1 MLIKILDE
9 LKANNTKENFERIM
23 KVTEDDI
30 KFNRVRFNK
39 RTSVNEF
46 ITILKLSER
55 VVLRC

>member
-1 MLIKILDE
+1 MLIRILDE

-23 KVTEDDI
+23 KATEDDI

-46 ITILKLSER
+46 ITILKLSEK

>member
-1 MLIKILDE
+1 MLIRILDE
-9 LKANNTKENFERIM
+9 LKANNTKDNFERIM
-23 KVTEDDI
+23 KATEDDI

-46 ITILKLSER
+46 IAILKLSEK

>member
-1 MLIKILDE
+1 MLIRILDE

-23 KVTEDDI
+23 KATEDDI

-46 ITILKLSER
+46 IAILKLSEK

>member
-1 MLIKILDE
+1 MLIRILDE

-23 KVTEDDI
+23 KATEDDI

-39 RTSVNEF
+39 RTSVDEF
-46 ITILKLSER
+46 IAILKLSEK